1 MSFYISL
8 SGLKASQVDLSTI
21 SNNVANV
28 SSTAF
33 KKSKAQFGDIFAAAP
48 MQTTNQVAG
57 QGVRVQG
64 VAQQFTQGTL
74 ETTDKA
80 LDMAIAG
87 EGYFTVKGED
97 GNISYTRN
105 GAFSVDND
113 RFAVDTTGARIQVF
127 AVNPTT
133 GNLSNGSGAAG
144 LDLSITGSGYFK
156 VGLADGTTAYTR
168 TGDFRVSS
176 NGSIVNGDGLPLVPA
191 ITATPGATNISVS
204 TDGTVREG
212 TTAIGNIQIAAFV
225 NPEGLQPVDTTGD
238 DVAVGDL
245 FVATTSSGAP
255 ITETAETPGIGGRGT
270 IASGSVSTANLTAAS
285 LQDLQIPTANA
296 NGDQLTSVAVGKD
309 GLVSAVYADGSTVYL
324 GQVAMASFNSQEG
337 LRQEGDAHWT
347 STVSSG
353 APIFGT
359 ANQGMF
365 GSVNSG
371 MLERSNVDITD
382 ELVALIAAQRNFQAN
397 SKAIE
402 AANTLTTTIVN
413 LRS

>member
-8 SGLKASQVDLSTI
+8 SGLKAAQTDLSTI

-28 SSTAF
+28 NSTAF

-64 VAQQFTQGTL
+64 VTQQFTQGTL
-74 ETTDKA
+74 ETTDKT

-97 GNISYTRN
+97 GTISYTRN
-105 GAFSVDND
+105 GAFSVDDN
-113 RFAVDTTGARIQVF
+113 RFALDTTGARMQVF
-127 AVNPTT
+127 PVDGQTGVPTIDP
-133 GNLSNGSGAAG
+133 N
-144 LDLSITGSGYFK
+144 
-156 VGLADGTTAYTR
+156 
-168 TGDFRVSS
+168 
-176 NGSIVNGDGLPLVPA
+176 
-191 ITATPGATNISVS
+191 TATPTNLV
-204 TDGTVREG
+204 
-212 TTAIGNIQIAAFV
+212 
-225 NPEGLQPVDTTGD
+225 
-238 DVAVGDL
+238 
-245 FVATTSSGAP
+245 
-255 ITETAETPGIGGRGT
+255 
-270 IASGSVSTANLTAAS
+270 
-285 LQDLQIPTANA
+285 DLQIPNTNA
-296 NGDQLTSVAVGKD
+296 NSNNAQLTSVGVGKD

-347 STVSSG
+347 ATVSSG
-353 APIFGT
+353 NPILGT

-365 GSVNSG
+365 GTVNSG

-382 ELVALIAAQRNFQAN
+382 ELVNLIAAQRNFQAN

-413 LRS
+413 LRT

>member
-8 SGLKASQVDLSTI
+8 SGLKASQTDLSTI

-48 MQTTNQVAG
+48 MQTTSQVAG

-74 ETTDKA
+74 ETTDKT
-80 LDMAIAG
+80 LDLAITG

-97 GNISYTRN
+97 GNVSYTRN
-105 GAFSVDND
+105 GAFAVDDN

-127 AVNPTT
+127 AVDATT
-133 GNLSNGSGAAG
+133 GATT
-144 LDLSITGSGYFK
+144 LDP
-156 VGLADGTTAYTR
+156 
-168 TGDFRVSS
+168 
-176 NGSIVNGDGLPLVPA
+176 N
-191 ITATPGATNISVS
+191 TATP
-204 TDGTVREG
+204 
-212 TTAIGNIQIAAFV
+212 
-225 NPEGLQPVDTTGD
+225 
-238 DVAVGDL
+238 
-245 FVATTSSGAP
+245 
-255 ITETAETPGIGGRGT
+255 
-270 IASGSVSTANLTAAS
+270 ANLV
-285 LQDLQIPTANA
+285 DLQIPTNNASANNA
-296 NGDQLTSVAVGKD
+296 QLTSVGVDKK

-347 STVSSG
+347 STVASG
-353 APIFGT
+353 SPILGT

-365 GSVNSG
+365 GAVNSG

-382 ELVALIAAQRNFQAN
+382 ELVNLIAAQRNFQAN

-413 LRS
+413 LRT

>member
-8 SGLKASQVDLSTI
+8 SGLKASQTDLSTI

-48 MQTTNQVAG
+48 MQTTSQVAG

-74 ETTDKA
+74 ETTDKT
-80 LDMAIAG
+80 LDLAITG

-105 GAFSVDND
+105 GAFAVDDD
-113 RFAVDTTGARIQVF
+113 RYAVDTTGARIQVF
-127 AVNPTT
+127 AVDPTT
-133 GNLSNGSGAAG
+133 GA
-144 LDLSITGSGYFK
+144 
-156 VGLADGTTAYTR
+156 TTVDPT
-168 TGDFRVSS
+168 S
-176 NGSIVNGDGLPLVPA
+176 
-191 ITATPGATNISVS
+191 ATPA
-204 TDGTVREG
+204 
-212 TTAIGNIQIAAFV
+212 
-225 NPEGLQPVDTTGD
+225 
-238 DVAVGDL
+238 DL
-245 FVATTSSGAP
+245 T
-255 ITETAETPGIGGRGT
+255 
-270 IASGSVSTANLTAAS
+270 
-285 LQDLQIPTANA
+285 DLQIPNTFDGTATGA
-296 NGDQLTSVAVGKD
+296 QLTSVGVDKKGM
-309 GLVSAVYADGSTVYL
+309 VSAVYADGSTVYL

-347 STVSSG
+347 STVASG
-353 APIFGT
+353 SPILGT

-382 ELVALIAAQRNFQAN
+382 ELVNLIAAQRNFQAN

-413 LRS
+413 LRT